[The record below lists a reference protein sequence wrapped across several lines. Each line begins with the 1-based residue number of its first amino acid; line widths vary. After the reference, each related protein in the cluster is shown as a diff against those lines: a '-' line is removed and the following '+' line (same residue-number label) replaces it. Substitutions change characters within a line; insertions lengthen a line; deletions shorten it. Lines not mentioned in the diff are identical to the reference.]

1 MEIFE
6 SFREVVEAID
16 VEAFVSEVKAN
27 VLGLYVKAEGKYINY
42 KFLYTFTHE
51 FPTTDIAVYV
61 YNRLLESTEALC
73 FSEAEVKSHAK
84 FYATSFET
92 EVLGFYFNKQETEL
106 YETVNSWFKKLC
118 ETYK

>member
-6 SFREVVEAID
+6 SFREVVEEID
-16 VEAFVSEVKAN
+16 VEAFVKEVKAN
-27 VLGLYVKAEGKYINY
+27 VMGLYLKSGGKYINY
-42 KFLYTFTHE
+42 KFLYALTSE
-51 FPTTDIAVYV
+51 FPTTDIAVYI

-73 FSEAEVKSHAK
+73 FPAEEIKSCAR
-84 FYATSFET
+84 FYAINFET

-118 ETYK
+118 ETYA